1 MAEHNTF
8 LVGPERRPCYVDG
21 ERAMF
26 HQWIIRAQVAPPSLM
41 VGGHMGG
48 QLCETFGLVEYED
61 GRVGEVYP
69 TQVVFADGG
78 DFDVVAFRPY
88 TPVKRDAELSC

>member
-1 MAEHNTF
+1 
-8 LVGPERRPCYVDG
+8 
-21 ERAMF
+21 
-26 HQWIIRAQVAPPSLM
+26 
-41 VGGHMGG
+41 MGG

-61 GRVGEVYP
+61 GRVDEVYP